1 MLCPNL
7 KPHRVAP
14 KGSTRVEP
22 MGKEAFRLLGGRLCG
37 RSWCPVQRVR
47 FRRRKQ
53 LRVMLEEGSEVVR
66 GWQGRGSDLTYSLFP
81 VPPASV
87 LGCLW
92 KYQACIWEGCS
103 R

>member
-1 MLCPNL
+1 M
-7 KPHRVAP
+7 
-14 KGSTRVEP
+14 
-22 MGKEAFRLLGGRLCG
+22 
-37 RSWCPVQRVR
+37 
-47 FRRRKQ
+47 
-53 LRVMLEEGSEVVR
+53 MLEEGSEVVR